1 MFINI
6 LLPYKEKF
14 SINKASSVSLT
25 VANNLEFSKYKKKIR
40 IFGHNVENPMYR
52 DNFIGLHNSWNF
64 LKSKNQNLAHKMC
77 KFINRENE
85 RYQIIE
91 IHNRPHLV
99 DSIHLNLKNENRLS
113 LFLHNDPLEMKGSKT
128 IKDRKNLLS
137 KLDKVYC
144 VSEFIKKKF
153 LIGVV
158 DHLNKVVV
166 LHNGVIR
173 KQKKMPKKQKQI
185 IYVGRVV
192 KEKGVDLF
200 VDAIKEIYED
210 FKDWNF
216 KIIGSPKLGINKL
229 DEFSIKI
236 KKDFESLGERAK
248 MIGFINSRK
257 LNKIM
262 SETSVIVIPSVWN
275 EPFGLVAAEAMSS
288 GVALISSNTGG
299 LPEIIRNNGILINKI
314 NSKKIVTQLKKV
326 ILDTSLLNELQKKSW
341 KNFSFDSKK
350 ISSDLDDYR
359 KKLFLK
365 NDV

>member
-1 MFINI
+1 
-6 LLPYKEKF
+6 
-14 SINKASSVSLT
+14 
-25 VANNLEFSKYKKKIR
+25 
-40 IFGHNVENPMYR
+40 MYR

-158 DHLNKVVV
+158 DHFNKVVV

-216 KIIGSPKLGINKL
+216 KIIGHQ
-229 DEFSIKI
+229 
-236 KKDFESLGERAK
+236 SLE
-248 MIGFINSRK
+248 
-257 LNKIM
+257 
-262 SETSVIVIPSVWN
+262 
-275 EPFGLVAAEAMSS
+275 
-288 GVALISSNTGG
+288 
-299 LPEIIRNNGILINKI
+299 
-314 NSKKIVTQLKKV
+314 
-326 ILDTSLLNELQKKSW
+326 
-341 KNFSFDSKK
+341 
-350 ISSDLDDYR
+350 
-359 KKLFLK
+359 
-365 NDV
+365 